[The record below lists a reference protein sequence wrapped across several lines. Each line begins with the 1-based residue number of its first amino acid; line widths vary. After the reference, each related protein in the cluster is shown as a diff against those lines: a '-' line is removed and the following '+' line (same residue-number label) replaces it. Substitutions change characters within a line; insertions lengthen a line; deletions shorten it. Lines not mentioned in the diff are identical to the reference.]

1 MKRKFMAVLLSAALV
16 MSSTAVAFAED
27 VEGVVAPVQDVT
39 VEGNVTSAGVIVE
52 GPVTVDVTG
61 SVTNNGSSS
70 GIQDDGVNAQ
80 GGATVTVG
88 GNVTSDNGMGV
99 VAGDASTVT
108 VGGGVQ
114 SDDTGIL
121 ITPGDNSTV
130 VVKGNVTSSGT
141 GVEAVGAGTIVVE
154 GTITGKDDAVL
165 YTFSDDHS
173 SDDVQILA
181 YKVEGTVSQRTD
193 QGGEQYSDKSN
204 ASDLINYIIKKTSE
218 FIGYRSGITS
228 LTVNGTDYD
237 TAKGGATVVVTV
249 GEGYR
254 VSAGKISVT
263 KNADG
268 TFAIIV
274 PKGGG
279 VTLTAEQIQEAVNAA
294 EQQAEQ
300 PATQPSFNPEQVAAL
315 LKALN
320 ALQPAANEPIE
331 EETSSNSNPNTTA
344 SSAVVVPPIYV
355 TADPTTIGE
364 TAYVASVTASIANA
378 PYGGTVKLTTGDAAF
393 INRSII
399 DALETRSD
407 VTLEISVLYGGV
419 PYVIHIPAGF
429 KLREL
434 LGSDGKIDMNKLISM
449 FGVQL

>member
-1 MKRKFMAVLLSAALV
+1 MKRKFMAALLSVALV

-27 VEGVVAPVQDVT
+27 VEGVVAPVQNVT
-39 VEGNVTSAGVIVE
+39 VDGNVTSAGVIVE

-99 VAGDASTVT
+99 VAGDDSTVT
-108 VGGGVQ
+108 VGGDVT
-114 SDDTGIL
+114 SDTG
-121 ITPGDNSTV
+121 TGVVAREDSTV
-130 VVKGNVTSSGT
+130 IVEGNVTSSGT
-141 GVEAVGAGTIVVE
+141 GVEAEGAGTIVVE
-154 GTITGKDDAVL
+154 GTITGDDDAVL

-181 YKVEGTVSQRTD
+181 YEAKGKVYQRTCD
-193 QGGEQYSDKSN
+193 GTQYSNKTDASN
-204 ASDLINYIIKKTSE
+204 LINYIIKKTSD
-218 FIGYRSGITS
+218 FIRYQSGITS
-228 LTVNGTDYD
+228 FTVNGTDYD
-237 TAKGGATVVVTV
+237 TAKEGTEVVVTV
-249 GEGYR
+249 GDGYS

-268 TFAIIV
+268 TFTITV

-279 VTLTAEQIQEAVNAA
+279 VTLTAEQIQEAVNAT

-315 LKALN
+315 LKALH
-320 ALQPAANEPIE
+320 ALQPAANEPIKE
-331 EETSSNSNPNTTA
+331 ENSLNSNPKA
-344 SSAVVVPPIYV
+344 SASIAVVVPPVYV

-399 DALETRSD
+399 EALETRGD

-449 FGVQL
+449 FGVQV

>member
-27 VEGVVAPVQDVT
+27 VEGVAASQDVT
-39 VEGNVTSAGVIVE
+39 VNGNVTSAGVIVE

-61 SVTNNGSSS
+61 NVTNNGSSS
-70 GIQDDGVNAQ
+70 GMPDGVNAQ
-80 GGATVTVG
+80 VGATVTVG
-88 GNVTSDNGMGV
+88 GDVTSDTGTGV
-99 VAGDASTVT
+99 VASEGSTVI
-108 VGGGVQ
+108 VE
-114 SDDTGIL
+114 
-121 ITPGDNSTV
+121 
-130 VVKGNVTSSGT
+130 GNVTSSGT
-141 GVEAVGAGTIVVE
+141 GVEAEGAGTIVVE
-154 GTITGKDDAVL
+154 GTITGEDDAVL
-165 YTFSDDHS
+165 YTFSEAPS

-193 QGGEQYSDKSN
+193 QGGEQYSDKSD

-237 TAKGGATVVVTV
+237 TAKENDVVVVTV

-254 VSAGKISVT
+254 VSAGTIAVT

-268 TFAIIV
+268 TYTLTV

-279 VTLTAEQIQEAVNAA
+279 VTLTAEQIQEAVKET

-320 ALQPAANEPIE
+320 ALQPAANEPIK
-331 EETSSNSNPNTTA
+331 EETASNSNPNATA
-344 SSAVVVPPIYV
+344 SSVVVVPPVYV
-355 TADPTTIGE
+355 TADPATIGE
-364 TAYVASVTASIANA
+364 TAYVAGVTASIANA

-419 PYVIHIPAGF
+419 PYLIHIPAGF

-434 LGSDGKIDMNKLISM
+434 LGSNGKIDMNKLISM